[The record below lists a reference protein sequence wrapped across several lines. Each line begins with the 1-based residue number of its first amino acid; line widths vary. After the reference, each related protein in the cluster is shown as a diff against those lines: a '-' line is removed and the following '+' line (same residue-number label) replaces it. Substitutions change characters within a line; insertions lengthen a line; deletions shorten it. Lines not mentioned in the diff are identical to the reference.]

1 MLEVRYMLKY
11 TYKRI
16 VLDHK
21 CIKSEDFLELAKFKD
36 TSFSRLRKLGLED
49 TILSTLSRKGKTL
62 KMDVRNYLIER
73 DRGISMTRQGYTK
86 QRLNLNPEAFQFL
99 NSKHVEHIYKYED
112 ELETKKGYLVFAVDG
127 SDILLPTTQTTLA
140 TYGNTSRKGVKEVA
154 QGSLSCIYDV
164 FNKINLQACFNRNK
178 YSERQSL
185 KDGFHEINK
194 LIKSKDIVVIMD
206 RNYFSLEML
215 YYFMYILKKNFIFRL
230 RDKDLTIEK
239 NQMTGNDEMIEIIL
253 DRSRINMYR
262 KTEIY
267 SKFEEIKSMKARMV
281 KYKLSTGEMEYLLTD
296 LTAEEFDTD
305 EIGELYFGRWRIETS
320 YDLLK
325 NNLQLENFTG
335 KLPLLIE
342 QDIYAT
348 LYLSNIVQDC
358 IWEAEFKNKLE
369 DKYRNY
375 KYEMKINQN
384 MTIGII
390 KEELIKVI
398 LEDDEE
404 KKENR
409 YLKMIEEIRKNII
422 PIRPG
427 RSNQRNKNPKSQ
439 KYPMNKKKSF

>member
-1 MLEVRYMLKY
+1 
-11 TYKRI
+11 
-16 VLDHK
+16 
-21 CIKSEDFLELAKFKD
+21 
-36 TSFSRLRKLGLED
+36 
-49 TILSTLSRKGKTL
+49 
-62 KMDVRNYLIER
+62 
-73 DRGISMTRQGYTK
+73 
-86 QRLNLNPEAFQFL
+86 
-99 NSKHVEHIYKYED
+99 
-112 ELETKKGYLVFAVDG
+112 
-127 SDILLPTTQTTLA
+127 
-140 TYGNTSRKGVKEVA
+140 
-154 QGSLSCIYDV
+154 
-164 FNKINLQACFNRNK
+164 
-178 YSERQSL
+178 
-185 KDGFHEINK
+185 
-194 LIKSKDIVVIMD
+194 
-206 RNYFSLEML
+206 
-215 YYFMYILKKNFIFRL
+215 
-230 RDKDLTIEK
+230 
-239 NQMTGNDEMIEIIL
+239 
-253 DRSRINMYR
+253 
-262 KTEIY
+262 
-267 SKFEEIKSMKARMV
+267 
-281 KYKLSTGEMEYLLTD
+281 
-296 LTAEEFDTD
+296 
-305 EIGELYFGRWRIETS
+305 
-320 YDLLK
+320 
-325 NNLQLENFTG
+325 

>member
-1 MLEVRYMLKY
+1 MLKY
-11 TYKRI
+11 TYQRI
-16 VLDHK
+16 VLDYN
-21 CIKSEDFLELAKFKD
+21 CIKTENFLELAKFQD
-36 TSFSRLRKLGLED
+36 TSFSRLRKLSLED

-62 KMDVRNYLIER
+62 KMDVRNYFIGRNR
-73 DRGISMTRQGYTK
+73 DISMTRQGYTK
-86 QRLNLNPEAFQFL
+86 QRLNLNPESFKFL
-99 NSKHVEHIYKYED
+99 NSKHVEHIYTYED
-112 ELETKKGYLVFAVDG
+112 ELETKKGYFVFAVDG
-127 SDILLPTTQTTLA
+127 SDILLPTTPTTLA
-140 TYGNTSRKGVKEVA
+140 IYGNTSRKGVKEVA

-185 KDGFHEINK
+185 KDGFNEISE
-194 LIKSKDIVVIMD
+194 LIEDKDIIVIMD

-215 YYFMYILKKNFIFRL
+215 YYFMHNLKKSFIFRL
-230 RDKDLTIEK
+230 RDKDLLNEK
-239 NQMTGNDEMIEIIL
+239 NQMTGNDGMIEIIL
-253 DRSRINMYR
+253 DKARINMYR

-281 KYKLSTGEMEYLLTD
+281 KYKLNTGEIEYLLTD
-296 LTAEEFDTD
+296 LSADEFDTD
-305 EIGELYFGRWRIETS
+305 EIGELYFGRWHIETS

-335 KLPLLIE
+335 KLPQLIE

-348 LYLSNIVQDC
+348 LYLSNLVQDC
-358 IWEAEFKNKLE
+358 IWEAESKNKKE
-369 DKYRNY
+369 DKYSNY
-375 KYEMKINQN
+375 KYKMKINQN

-390 KEELIKVI
+390 KEDLIKVI
-398 LEDDEE
+398 LEEDEE
-404 KKENR
+404 KKKNG

-427 RSNQRNKNPKSQ
+427 RSNQRNKNPKKQ